1 MRPLRVG
8 QSWLRSDNERVE
20 GPVVAV
26 RSAIDRAVVHSSG
39 LNLPKEAGEGFI
51 SGFLPFIKP

>member
-1 MRPLRVG
+1 MKVEA
-8 QSWLRSDNERVE
+8 NE

-39 LNLPKEAGEGFI
+39 VNLPKEAGEGFI
-51 SGFLPFIKP
+51 SGFLPLNKP

>member
-1 MRPLRVG
+1 MKVEA
-8 QSWLRSDNERVE
+8 NE

-39 LNLPKEAGEGFI
+39 VNLPKEAGEGFI
-51 SGFLPFIKP
+51 SGCLPFIKP